1 MTGAGVGTS
10 EHTGES
16 HFQLCLC
23 NAVRMEEW
31 GPKGLCADTQ
41 THFMNPR
48 DFQLHF
54 ISYIK

>member
-1 MTGAGVGTS
+1 MGTS

-23 NAVRMEEW
+23 NAVRMEER
-31 GPKGLCADTQ
+31 GTKGLCADTQ

-48 DFQLHF
+48 DSQLHF